1 MIYRLIEKLESKNM
15 TKSSDSKAKSAKLD
29 SKNTTDNQRNATG
42 CPFHQQTPNIDN
54 NSRELEQDIHQDF
67 NNEMSYGDYLQLGQ
81 VLSAQ
86 KPLSGEHDEMLFIII
101 HQTSELWLKLAGH
114 ELQSAIAYIKA
125 EDFGPA
131 FKVIARVKQIFMQL
145 TQSWNILSTLTPS
158 DYLKFRDDL
167 GHSSGFQ
174 SCGYRKL
181 EFLLGNKNADMLKI
195 HQANST
201 AYQELDT
208 LLKQN
213 SLYDE
218 VIIALAKAGFD
229 IDSTVRERDVTQA
242 YQRNDSVLA
251 AWLNVYQQPGIYFE
265 LYELAEKL
273 VDIEDAFQQWRFKHM
288 YTVQRIIGYKKGTGG
303 SSGVGFLKKA
313 LDVSFFPELF
323 EVRTHL

>member
-1 MIYRLIEKLESKNM
+1 M
-15 TKSSDSKAKSAKLD
+15 TENDKTNSASTNAKQQSANDSKVS
-29 SKNTTDNQRNATG
+29 G
-42 CPFHQQTPNIDN
+42 CPFHHQATEPVDN
-54 NSRELEQDIHQDF
+54 ARQLEDGIHQDF
-67 NNEMSYGDYLQLGQ
+67 KNEMSYGDYLQLES

-114 ELQSAIAYIKA
+114 ELQSAISHIQA
-125 EDFGPA
+125 ENFGPA
-131 FKVIARVKQIFMQL
+131 FKVIARVKQIFLQL

-167 GHSSGFQ
+167 GRSSGFQ

-181 EFLLGNKNADMLKI
+181 EFLLGNKNAEMLNI
-195 HQANST
+195 HQTNSS

-208 LLKQN
+208 LLNQN

-229 IDSTVRERDVTQA
+229 IDQSVSQRDITQA

-251 AWLNVYQQPGIYFE
+251 AWLSVYQQPDTYFE

>member
-1 MIYRLIEKLESKNM
+1 MPLSL
-15 TKSSDSKAKSAKLD
+15 SKA
-29 SKNTTDNQRNATG
+29 G
-42 CPFHQQTPNIDN
+42 
-54 NSRELEQDIHQDF
+54 
-67 NNEMSYGDYLQLGQ
+67 
-81 VLSAQ
+81 
-86 KPLSGEHDEMLFIII
+86 
-101 HQTSELWLKLAGH
+101 
-114 ELQSAIAYIKA
+114 
-125 EDFGPA
+125 DFGPA

-167 GHSSGFQ
+167 GRSSGFQ

-181 EFLLGNKNADMLKI
+181 EFLLGNKNAEMLNI
-195 HQANST
+195 HPANST
-201 AYQELDT
+201 AYQELDS

-218 VIIALAKAGFD
+218 VIIALAKAGFN
-229 IDSTVRERDVTQA
+229 IDNNASKRDVTQA
-242 YQRNDSVLA
+242 YQRNDSVLK
-251 AWLNVYQQPGIYFE
+251 AWLNVYQQPETYFE

>member
-1 MIYRLIEKLESKNM
+1 MSKP
-15 TKSSDSKAKSAKLD
+15 S
-29 SKNTTDNQRNATG
+29 G
-42 CPFHQQTPNIDN
+42 CPFHDH
-54 NSRELEQDIHQDF
+54 NSNANASNTENKISTEPHETDESNYRALEDGIHQDF
-67 NNEMSYGDYLQLGQ
+67 NDEMSYGDYLQLGTI
-81 VLSAQ
+81 LSAQ
-86 KPLSGEHDEMLFIII
+86 QPLSGEHDEMLFIII
-101 HQTSELWLKLAGH
+101 HQSSELWLKLAGH
-114 ELQSAIAYIKA
+114 ELQSAVTHIKSGN
-125 EDFGPA
+125 FGPA
-131 FKVIARVKQIFMQL
+131 FKVIARVKQIFLQL

-158 DYLKFRDDL
+158 DYLRFRDDL
-167 GHSSGFQ
+167 GRSSGFQ
-174 SCGYRKL
+174 SSGYRKL

-195 HQANST
+195 HQSNDT
-201 AYQELDT
+201 AYQELEQ

-218 VIIALAKAGFD
+218 VILALEKAGFN
-229 IDSTVRERDVTQA
+229 IDENAKQRDVTLP
-242 YQRNDSVLA
+242 YQRNDSVLN
-251 AWLNVYQQPGIYFE
+251 AWLNVYQQPEKYFE

>member
-1 MIYRLIEKLESKNM
+1 M
-15 TKSSDSKAKSAKLD
+15 TKASSHTAKSNNTNPK
-29 SKNTTDNQRNATG
+29 KNTSRASDANG
-42 CPFHQQTPNIDN
+42 CPFHQQANAASDN
-54 NSRELEQDIHQDF
+54 TRKLEDGIHQGLD
-67 NNEMSYGDYLQLGQ
+67 NEMSYGDYLQLDQ

-114 ELQSAIAYIKA
+114 ELQSAIDYIKA
-125 EDFGPA
+125 ENFGPA
-131 FKVIARVKQIFMQL
+131 FKVIARVKQIFLQL
-145 TQSWNILSTLTPS
+145 TQAWNILSTLTPS

-167 GHSSGFQ
+167 GRSSGIQ

-181 EFLLGNKNADMLKI
+181 EFLLGNKSADMMKI
-195 HQANST
+195 HQTGST
-201 AYQELDT
+201 AYQELHK
-208 LLKQN
+208 LLNQN

-218 VIIALAKAGFD
+218 VIIALTKAGFD
-229 IDSTVRERDVTQA
+229 IDNTISQRDITQP
-242 YQRNDSVLA
+242 YQRNDSVLV
-251 AWLNVYQQPGIYFE
+251 AWLNVYQEPDTYFE